1 MIAYTAASNG
11 FCSDTAS
18 RAVTILKYYKAYS
31 PTLPYTMK
39 GVNGEDGFWKVED
52 KAGNSTW
59 TFGIPNKPS
68 FSPGAKAWVNG
79 GLTGFYLDNDQSYV
93 NSPCF
98 DLTAFTKPV
107 ISMNYWDDTEAGQ
120 DGAVL
125 QYSVGLSGSGV
136 QQWYNVG
143 GFNTGINWYDH
154 QIIPGGNPGGQSLV
168 AWSHDVSNPASPKTF
183 VEAKHTLSGFVPD
196 VKSGV
201 PNKVRF
207 RLAFGTNP
215 SGQTTSSAN
224 YGFAFNDV
232 RIDER
237 NRIALFEN
245 FTNESP

>member
-1 MIAYTAASNG
+1 
-11 FCSDTAS
+11 
-18 RAVTILKYYKAYS
+18 
-31 PTLPYTMK
+31 MK

-68 FSPGAKAWVNG
+68 FIPGAKAWVNG
-79 GLTGFYLDNDQSYV
+79 GLAGFYPYNDESYV

-143 GFNTGINWYDH
+143 ALILESIGMTTKSFHEATQGGKALL
-154 QIIPGGNPGGQSLV
+154 PGHMMLP
-168 AWSHDVSNPASPKTF
+168 T
-183 VEAKHTLSGFVPD
+183 
-196 VKSGV
+196 
-201 PNKVRF
+201 
-207 RLAFGTNP
+207 
-215 SGQTTSSAN
+215 
-224 YGFAFNDV
+224 
-232 RIDER
+232 
-237 NRIALFEN
+237 
-245 FTNESP
+245 